1 MKHAPEDGVPEL
13 LLPATMLGRCL
24 SGCCS
29 RLMGVPCC
37 RFANIEDKDAIQEK
51 ILEKKKVADTAEN
64 VSNLV
69 LQFLACTHGGSVWA
83 FAAEGSVPVTCRID
97 IIRLCT
103 VILVL
108 YDLTILTM
116 IDSHLLPCCRVQ
128 QASMPPTLAPSC
140 SSPQRTGPQRA
151 LRMAALR

>member
-1 MKHAPEDGVPEL
+1 ML
-13 LLPATMLGRCL
+13 LTATLLGRCL
-24 SGCCS
+24 SGGCS

-83 FAAEGSVPVTCRID
+83 LVAEESISMTCHIGIISV
-97 IIRLCT
+97 CT
-103 VILVL
+103 YSSVQSYMTTHMMIASHSVL
-108 YDLTILTM
+108 
-116 IDSHLLPCCRVQ
+116 CCRVQ
-128 QASMPPTLAPSC
+128 QASMPPALAPSC
-140 SSPQRTGPQRA
+140 SSPQTIGPQRV
-151 LRMAALR
+151 LRMEALK